1 MIEVKNRQPTYPGRV
16 VLTPVAGK
24 ANTYDMVRADEPLEE
39 GTPINA
45 ALFERLQ
52 KNAITGERIR
62 EICT

>member
-16 VLTPVAGK
+16 KLTPVAGMV
-24 ANTYDMVRADEPLEE
+24 NTYDMVRADEPLEE

-45 ALFERLQ
+45 TLFERLQ
-52 KNAITGERIR
+52 KNAITEARIR

>member
-1 MIEVKNRQPTYPGRV
+1 MIEVKNRVPTYPGRV
-16 VLTPVAGK
+16 IMTPVNGM

-52 KNAITGERIR
+52 KDSITEARIR
-62 EICT
+62 EICK